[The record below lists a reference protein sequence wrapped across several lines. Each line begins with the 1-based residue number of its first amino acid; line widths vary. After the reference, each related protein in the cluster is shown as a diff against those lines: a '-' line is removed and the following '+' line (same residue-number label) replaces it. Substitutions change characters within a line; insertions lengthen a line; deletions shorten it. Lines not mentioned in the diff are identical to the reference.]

1 MKKLTKTLLVCGAL
15 ALGLGL
21 NTNAMAETTVKPTLN
36 VAVVNVPA
44 VVASSSDVMALKK
57 EQQLKIEELQKWLA
71 TVKSDIAKQQTK
83 EGKEKLI
90 KKYDAEFAKKQDA
103 IRAEYASKISKIEK
117 QITSVIEKEAKAKG
131 YDLILSNSVVLYG
144 GNDITKEI
152 AKKIK

>member
-1 MKKLTKTLLVCGAL
+1 MKKLTRTLLVCGAVV
-15 ALGLGL
+15 LGLGL
-21 NTNAMAETTVKPTLN
+21 NTNAMAENDKTVLN

-57 EQQLKIEELQKWLA
+57 EQQLKIEELQKWLT
-71 TVKSDIAKQQTK
+71 TVKTDIAKQQTK

-117 QITSVIEKEAKAKG
+117 EISNVIAKEAKAKG